1 MRVPG
6 LPSVVDARGG
16 GCGNGRACT
25 PRVWWRIVLEGR
37 CYAVAPKVSSGVWGI
52 AVRTRCASGSG
63 WALRCG
69 VIGRGVRGT
78 AQVVNDSGSAVLAAN
93 VEMICLGSPAFCA
106 LRVFPPRDRS
116 MRRRPGCQP
125 RQTAIVV
132 PDELGELRAAPVLVS
147 WSATTSAIVAAP
159 AGPASSRRCL
169 CRHVRSSRRSERPP
183 CPRPDTA

>member
-1 MRVPG
+1 MAG
-6 LPSVVDARGG
+6 LAHRGSG
-16 GCGNGRACT
+16 GASSSRAGAT
-25 PRVWWRIVLEGR
+25 QW
-37 CYAVAPKVSSGVWGI
+37 PKVSSGVWGI
-52 AVRTRCASGSG
+52 GVRTRCASGSG

-106 LRVFPPRDRS
+106 LRVFPLRHRS

-125 RQTAIVV
+125 EPTAIVV
-132 PDELGELRAAPVLVS
+132 PDAGRGRRPLARSWPNPLVLL
-147 WSATTSAIVAAP
+147 P
-159 AGPASSRRCL
+159 PRRCL

-183 CPRPDTA
+183 CPRLDTA